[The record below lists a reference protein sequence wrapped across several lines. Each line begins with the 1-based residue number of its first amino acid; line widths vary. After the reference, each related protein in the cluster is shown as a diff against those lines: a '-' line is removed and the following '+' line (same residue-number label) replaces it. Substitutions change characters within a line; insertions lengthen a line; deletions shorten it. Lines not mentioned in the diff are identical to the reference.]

1 MSSID
6 INRFKSARFR
16 LAAEL
21 LEHSSLPVSEIAS
34 MTGVTARSVYR
45 WGVTA
50 GGPHY
55 FEERAMRLDFEDLS
69 VTGAALDLERGG
81 PLKIDSDGGETRVE
95 EAGEDC
101 VTFVELPQEKKK
113 PEAKALAEA
122 VSETAARRKKP
133 EPVTAAEELP
143 AVNYGRGYERLR
155 YAPSARRVYEYLD
168 KSLNQDGALP
178 DLVSVRIN
186 CGASVSM
193 AETAWKA
200 FVADLYGGDM
210 AAAVRP
216 AAQLCSS
223 GDFVAVRLNGME
235 MRWSADGSPAHRA
248 LAARVMAVIASG
260 IAGV

>member
-21 LEHSSLPVSEIAS
+21 LENSSLPVSEIAS
-34 MTGVTARSVYR
+34 MAGVTARSVYR

-69 VTGAALDLERGG
+69 VMGAALDLERGG
-81 PLKIDSDGGETRVE
+81 PLKAESDGGESCTA

-101 VTFVELPQEKKK
+101 VTFVDLPQEEKK

-122 VSETAARRKKP
+122 VSKTAARRKAP
-133 EPVTAAEELP
+133 EPVTVTE
-143 AVNYGRGYERLR
+143 AVPDVRHGRGYERLK
-155 YAPSARRVYEYLD
+155 YAPSARRVYEYLEQ
-168 KSLNQDGALP
+168 SLNQGGALP
-178 DLVSVRIN
+178 DLASVRIT
-186 CGASVSM
+186 CGASRSM

-200 FVADLYGGDM
+200 FVADRYGGDM

-216 AAQLCSS
+216 AAQPCSS

-260 IAGV
+260 IAEV